1 MHRSYPASTDYTK
14 DVRRVDQ
21 LQAAKV
27 VRNVRKIREV
37 KPFPEEMA
45 YTPTWL
51 VDLRRQ

>member
-27 VRNVRKIREV
+27 VWNVRKIREV